1 MTKEARPL
9 TQEQRKEFVQLLKEA
24 KTRVLDNLSRRHS
37 DRYRKSWKIAVA
49 SLMDTLGATEVF
61 EKIMTAQKDLR
72 RSEKTLRVLGFQ
84 FDGDGDLELT
94 EEGGKLHGREL
105 QVKQSE
111 IMDAEAES
119 ARKSYE
125 TAILEVLATESV
137 EEAKGI
143 VQPLV

>member
-24 KTRVLDNLSRRHS
+24 TTRVLGNLQENWYKRREKARDVVREDLLKRIGALELANKRRDAKKVIKESETALEKLGVDFGS
-37 DRYRKSWKIAVA
+37 DDRVRFSDSVSEKYGGEIDDKV
-49 SLMDTLGATEVF
+49 TEVL
-61 EKIMTAQKDLR
+61 EGQK
-72 RSEKTLRVLGFQ
+72 E
-84 FDGDGDLELT
+84 
-94 EEGGKLHGREL
+94 
-105 QVKQSE
+105 QS
-111 IMDAEAES
+111 
-119 ARKSYE
+119 RKMYE